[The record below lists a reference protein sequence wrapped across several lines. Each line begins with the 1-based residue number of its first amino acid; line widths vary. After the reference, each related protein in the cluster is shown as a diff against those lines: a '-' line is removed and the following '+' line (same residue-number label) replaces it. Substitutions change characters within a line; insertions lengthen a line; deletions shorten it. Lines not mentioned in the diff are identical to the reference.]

1 VRPLTRKVHSSYHL
15 ITCYRASSTRV
26 ASTRAEAN
34 GSAVRLIGLTEQLAA
49 ELTRLIGDGA
59 IQPRM
64 PQATDGEMARQFGV
78 GKSAI
83 GEAILVL
90 STKDLVEV
98 TQGSGTRVT
107 DPGKWNV
114 IDSELVSLIVRRG
127 RRKTHEHAV
136 ARARILD
143 HLERV
148 AYDRQSRSF
157 LA

>member
-1 VRPLTRKVHSSYHL
+1 
-15 ITCYRASSTRV
+15 
-26 ASTRAEAN
+26 
-34 GSAVRLIGLTEQLAA
+34 
-49 ELTRLIGDGA
+49 
-59 IQPRM
+59 M

-127 RRKTHEHAV
+127 RRKTHEHAA